1 MIAAAE
7 GTLPTPGLVLVIVAV
22 AVVALLAGGA
32 RMERVARVPV
42 IGALVHGGWVYCAI
56 GICIGP
62 LGADVIDSER
72 LAALQPLVACM
83 LALIGL
89 IAGAQ
94 CAPAVLRAI
103 PTRLI
108 GWVMRDT
115 ALSCAIGAVV
125 VILIAHTLTGPLD
138 LAGAD
143 RVSGALLLVASM
155 GTIVAATCGWA
166 PESRT
171 LIASAQPRA
180 VRLAVLVQAGG
191 GLSALI
197 AIALSSI
204 GVIPLDPAEGGGLS
218 FAPALG
224 APVLVATCIAALAV
238 TAIAWLL
245 LRDAARDDATATATL
260 FGALALVAGIASAA
274 AASPL
279 LAGMVLGMCVAQ
291 LGRTSTRLMA
301 ITHTSEPV
309 AAAALFLLAGTQVRL
324 EEGATIWIAA
334 LVLAAARRALKPG
347 LLRISLRGER
357 DSVALDSPLAR
368 APARQSPMA
377 IAIALTAHSV
387 LPAPAGPVVLSV
399 IVLAGAASWVMA
411 ALPRIERSAP
421 TVPSSTEVVR

>member
-32 RMERVARVPV
+32 RMERVARIPAV
-42 IGALVHGGWVYCAI
+42 GALVHGGWIYCAI

-62 LGADVIDSER
+62 LGADVIDSAR
-72 LAALQPLVACM
+72 LAALQPLVACL

-94 CAPAVLRAI
+94 CAPAILRAI

-108 GWVMRDT
+108 GWVARDA
-115 ALSCAIGAVV
+115 ALSCAIGAIV
-125 VILIAHTLTGPLD
+125 TLLLARALAGPLD

-143 RVSGALLLVASM
+143 KVPGALLLAASM
-155 GTIVAATCGWA
+155 GTLVAATCGWA

-180 VRLAVLVQAGG
+180 VRLAVLIQAGG

-197 AIALSSI
+197 AIALSSSC
-204 GVIPLDPAEGGGLS
+204 VIPLDPAEGGGMS
-218 FAPALG
+218 WAPALG
-224 APVLVATCIAALAV
+224 APVLVATCVAALAV

-245 LRDAARDDATATATL
+245 LRDSSRDEPTATVTL
-260 FGALALVAGIASAA
+260 FGALALVAGMSSAA

-279 LAGMVLGMCVAQ
+279 LAGMLLGVCIAQ
-291 LGRTSTRLMA
+291 LGRTSTRLLS
-301 ITHTSEPV
+301 ITQASEPV
-309 AAAALFLLAGTQVRL
+309 AAAALFLLAGAQLRIDQ
-324 EEGATIWIAA
+324 GAVIWIAA
-334 LVLAAARRALKPG
+334 LALAAARRSLKP
-347 LLRISLRGER
+347 RTLRGSLGGER
-357 DSVALDSPLAR
+357 NLIALESPLAR
-368 APARQSPMA
+368 ASVRQSPMA
-377 IAIALTAHSV
+377 IAVALTAHSV
-387 LPAPAGPVVLSV
+387 LPAPAGPALLSV
-399 IVLAGAASWVMA
+399 IVLSGAASWVMA

-421 TVPSSTEVVR
+421 ASPAAAGESR

>member
-32 RMERVARVPV
+32 RMERISRIPA

-56 GICIGP
+56 GVCIGP
-62 LGADVIDSER
+62 LGANVIDSGR

-83 LALIGL
+83 LALIGV

-94 CAPAVLRAI
+94 CAPSILRTI

-108 GWVMRDT
+108 GWVLRDT
-115 ALSCAIGAVV
+115 ALSCVIGGVV
-125 VILIAHTLTGPLD
+125 TLLLVRALAGPLD

-143 RVSGALLLVASM
+143 SFSGALLLAASL

-180 VRLAVLVQAGG
+180 VRLAVLIQAGG

-204 GVIPLDPAEGGGLS
+204 GVIPLDPAADGGMS
-218 FAPALG
+218 PAPALG
-224 APVLVATCIAALAV
+224 APVLVATCIAALAA

-245 LRDAARDDATATATL
+245 LRDSGRDEPTATVTL
-260 FGALALVAGIASAA
+260 FGAIALVAGIASAA
-274 AASPL
+274 AGSPL
-279 LAGMVLGMCVAQ
+279 LAGMLLGICIAQ
-291 LGRTSTRLMA
+291 LGQHSARLLS
-301 ITHTSEPV
+301 ITQASEPV
-309 AAAALFLLAGTQVRL
+309 AAAALFLLAGTQLRL
-324 EEGATIWIAA
+324 DQGAAIWIASLA
-334 LVLAAARRALKPG
+334 LAAARRTLKPG
-347 LLRISLRGER
+347 ALRASLRGER
-357 DSVALDSPLAR
+357 ESIALESPLVR
-368 APARQSPMA
+368 ACARQSPMA
-377 IAIALTAHSV
+377 VAVALTAHSV
-387 LPAPAGPVVLSV
+387 LPAPAGPVLLNV
-399 IVLAGAASWVMA
+399 IVLSGAASWVMA
-411 ALPRIERSAP
+411 ALPRIERSVPAVP
-421 TVPSSTEVVR
+421 TGAGGSR